1 MNIQL
6 NRNAPTG
13 TCLRYSQLTYLL
25 LILSCIVLEYEYATL
40 GSLFVTSFVT
50 SAVILKEFE
59 KKMDVVELNILSSSR
74 ATDYE
79 ICEVIGVGQNGVVV
93 SARCKSRGLPRPQK
107 LYAVKL
113 LFNFTHEYSTLIRNA
128 YENEWL
134 VLSRLLPHQG
144 IVRFWAQFVC
154 VIPDNFIEVLPE
166 NVKGFAT
173 QKKRTGE
180 NSRRKGQF
188 VVMDYHPRNATQWVD
203 SLPHPLPLQSVLDF
217 AEQVFQAAAYLEDNN
232 ICHLDLKL
240 DNILVTDDNKFVL
253 CDFGCAEQFPSE
265 DKRLWYQR
273 GSLAGGNK
281 AHLAPE
287 VQTIFNK
294 CKRSPH
300 QEGILDYNAQAPWA
314 AAVLVY
320 EVAIGSHPLSDYPL
334 GYDNDGE
341 ILYKLKVTKQFSY
354 KGLKIKLYYNVMCV
368 VNNNV
373 SVNCLQDLNPLPK
386 DFPNELAFLLQSM
399 VHPNPVRRPTLE
411 KALQQLKAIAPSSRH
426 IRLSGLSNE
435 LGEVCIHKYSN
446 C

>member
-1 MNIQL
+1 M
-6 NRNAPTG
+6 
-13 TCLRYSQLTYLL
+13 
-25 LILSCIVLEYEYATL
+25 
-40 GSLFVTSFVT
+40 
-50 SAVILKEFE
+50 
-59 KKMDVVELNILSSSR
+59 VELNILNSSR

-79 ICEVIGVGQNGVVV
+79 IFEVIGVGQNGVVV
-93 SARCKSRGLPRPQK
+93 SARCTSRGLPRPQK
-107 LYAVKL
+107 FYAVKL

-134 VLSRLLPHQG
+134 VLSRLLPHPG

-154 VIPDNFIEVLPE
+154 IIPDNFVEVLPE
-166 NVKGFAT
+166 NVREFAN

-188 VVMDYHPRNATQWVD
+188 VVMDYHPRNATQWANG
-203 SLPHPLPLQSVLDF
+203 LPHPIPLQSVVDF
-217 AEQVFQAAAYLEDNN
+217 AVQVFEAVSYLEDHN

-240 DNILVTDDNKFVL
+240 DNILVTDENKFVL

-294 CKRSPH
+294 CKRNPH
-300 QEGILDYNAQAPWA
+300 EKGILDYNAQAPWA

-320 EVAIGSHPLSDYPL
+320 EVAIGSHPLPDYPL

-341 ILYKLKVTKQFSY
+341 IAYKLKVIIHVVVHTVA
-354 KGLKIKLYYNVMCV
+354 YYWMFIL
-368 VNNNV
+368 VN
-373 SVNCLQDLNPLPK
+373 
-386 DFPNELAFLLQSM
+386 
-399 VHPNPVRRPTLE
+399 HR
-411 KALQQLKAIAPSSRH
+411 
-426 IRLSGLSNE
+426 
-435 LGEVCIHKYSN
+435 
-446 C
+446 